1 MANKMIESSDIL
13 LSLFNKKQYNFL
25 QEIDKK
31 LDYINEQK
39 IKLDEKE
46 EGIKRLFEI
55 NNIEEENREKIHNI
69 ILQKKEKCQNLEDR
83 IKELNQAIIRL
94 VVDKETD
101 YKYQN
106 QDVKQTVFF
115 VKEKIEKFMTLEKK
129 FNKGMASIDNKIS
142 NMLEEN
148 SQKNTKEKKTKKQ
161 DIQEKQNNL
170 NIPRRRMRNGS
181 ALHEIEKF
189 DDTSKV
195 EEKEE
200 IVNDALEE
208 YRENFDAYKRE
219 SNMLLISEKMGKVF
233 LPYKEADIQSYLL
246 SYPED
251 YTSYNDVIDKE
262 YILPLGIFMKNQT
275 LSRFR
280 EMYDLIRNKEL
291 KSMIEA
297 MRISTKFMFK
307 YDLNP
312 AIIAACNT
320 KDELDEYLRC
330 LSENRLEKFNAFDIK
345 FELNLL

>member
-1 MANKMIESSDIL
+1 MTNKMIGSSDIL

-39 IKLDEKE
+39 NKLKEKE
-46 EGIKRLFEI
+46 EGIKRLFETD
-55 NNIEEENREKIHNI
+55 NIEKEKKEKIQNI
-69 ILQKKEKCQNLEDR
+69 ILQKKEKCRNLEDR

-94 VVDKETD
+94 VVDKGID
-101 YKYQN
+101 YKYKN

-115 VKEKIEKFMTLEKK
+115 VKEKIEKFITLEKK
-129 FNKGMASIDNKIS
+129 FNKGIASIDSRIS
-142 NMLEEN
+142 NILEEN
-148 SQKNTKEKKTKKQ
+148 SSKNIKEKKTKKQ
-161 DIQEKQNNL
+161 ESKEKQNNL
-170 NIPRRRMRNGS
+170 NLPRKRMRNGS
-181 ALHEIEKF
+181 ALHEIEKLY
-189 DDTSKV
+189 DTDKV

-200 IVNDALEE
+200 IVSDALEE
-208 YRENFDAYKRE
+208 YEESFNAYKKE
-219 SNMLLISEKMGKVF
+219 SNMLLISEKLGKVF
-233 LPYKEADIQSYLL
+233 LPYKASDIQSYLL

-262 YILPLGIFMKNQT
+262 YILPLGIFMKNQS

-297 MRISTKFMFK
+297 MRLSTKFMFK

-330 LSENRLEKFNAFDIK
+330 LSENKLEEFRSFDIK
-345 FELNLL
+345 FELSLL

>member
-1 MANKMIESSDIL
+1 MTNKMIESSDIL

-39 IKLDEKE
+39 RKLEEKE
-46 EGIKRLFEI
+46 EGIKRLFETD
-55 NNIEEENREKIHNI
+55 NIEKEKREKIHDI
-69 ILQKKEKCQNLEDR
+69 IIQKKEKCNNLEDR

-94 VVDKETD
+94 VVDKETS
-101 YKYQN
+101 YKYQS

-115 VKEKIEKFMTLEKK
+115 IKEKIEKFIILEKK
-129 FNKGMASIDNKIS
+129 FNKGIASIDNRIS
-142 NMLEEN
+142 NILEEN
-148 SQKNTKEKKTKKQ
+148 TQKVSKDKKIKKQESKEKQ
-161 DIQEKQNNL
+161 SSL
-170 NIPRRRMRNGS
+170 NMPVKRMRNGS

-189 DDTSKV
+189 DDISKV

-200 IVNDALEE
+200 IINDTLEE
-208 YRENFDAYKRE
+208 YRENFDAYKKE
-219 SNMLLISEKMGKVF
+219 SNVLLISEKLGKVF
-233 LPYKEADIQSYLL
+233 LPYKETDIESYLF

-251 YTSYNDVIDKE
+251 YTGYSDVIDKE
-262 YILPLGIFMKNQT
+262 YILPLNTFMKNQT

-297 MRISTKFMFK
+297 MHLSTKVMFK
-307 YDLNP
+307 YELNP

-320 KDELDEYLRC
+320 KDELDEYLKC
-330 LSENRLEKFNAFDIK
+330 LTENKLEEFNAFDIK